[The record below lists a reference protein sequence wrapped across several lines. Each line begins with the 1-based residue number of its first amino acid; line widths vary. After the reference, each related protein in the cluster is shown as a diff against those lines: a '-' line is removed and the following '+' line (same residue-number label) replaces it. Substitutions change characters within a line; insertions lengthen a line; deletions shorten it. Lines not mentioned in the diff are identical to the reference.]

1 MHRLNTYPLIHA
13 SMAHALLNLV
23 ALAPLLERF
32 EREVGTLKSTLL
44 VSGPLCTFPA
54 GLYLALEVGVFRGS
68 QAVFGSRFVL
78 RVDSPPQVHFPVLT
92 GERARL

>member
-1 MHRLNTYPLIHA
+1 MHRLNTYPLVHA
-13 SMAHALLNLV
+13 SIAHALLNLV

-54 GLYLALEVGVFRGS
+54 GLYLVLEAGVFRGS
-68 QAVFGSRFVL
+68 QAVYGSRFVL
-78 RVDSPPQVHFPVLT
+78 RAAPPQVYFPC
-92 GERARL
+92 